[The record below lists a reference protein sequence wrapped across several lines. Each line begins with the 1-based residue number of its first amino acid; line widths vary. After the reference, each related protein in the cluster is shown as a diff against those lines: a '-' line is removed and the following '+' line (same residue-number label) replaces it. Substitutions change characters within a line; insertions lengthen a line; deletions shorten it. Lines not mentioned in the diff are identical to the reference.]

1 MQYQINEGSFSVPDG
16 MQDNSINLLM
26 ADQSGLGFNVVVTRS
41 RLEAGETFEQL
52 VDRQLQMLGQQ
63 FSKTEISD
71 RRGQKDPLSGELMA
85 VEYAV
90 QFKQDGVMVYQRQ
103 IGYLLGNTG
112 KVVVMTAAA
121 QAPLTDVQLAQWRA
135 IHSSFKPA

>member
-1 MQYQINEGSFSVPDG
+1 MHYQINEGSFKVPDG
-16 MQDNSINLLM
+16 MQDNSINMLL

-41 RLEAGETFEQL
+41 RLESGETFEQL

-71 RRGQKDPLSGELMA
+71 RRGQKDPSSGELRA

-90 QFKQDGVMVYQRQ
+90 QFKQDGAMVYQRQ
-103 IGYLLGNTG
+103 IGYLLGDTG

-121 QAPLTDVQLAQWRA
+121 QAPLSDTQLAQWRA
-135 IHSSFKPA
+135 IHSSFKPH

>member
-1 MQYQINEGSFSVPDG
+1 MRYQINEGSFNLPDG
-16 MQDNSINLLM
+16 MQDNSINVLL

-41 RLEAGETFEQL
+41 RLEPGETFEQL

-71 RRGQKDPLSGELMA
+71 RRGHKDPSTGALRA

-90 QFKQDGVMVYQRQ
+90 QFKQDGLMVYQRQ
-103 IGYLLGNTG
+103 IGYLLGDTG
-112 KVVVMTAAA
+112 RVVVLTAAA
-121 QAPLTDVQLAQWRA
+121 QSPLTDDQLMQWRE
-135 IHSSFKPA
+135 IYSSFKPA